1 MFRRRFL
8 VSSLSLL
15 GLKAVAAPPPHE
27 QTRIE
32 KLIQY
37 IENQKGMKFIRNGS
51 EYNCEEAG
59 RFLRGKLDSMGD
71 KVTTAREFIEHI
83 GSRSS
88 MSGKAYQVRFAD
100 GRIVPSAQF
109 LHEEL
114 MRIEHRPG

>member
-1 MFRRRFL
+1 MFRRCFL
-8 VSSLSLL
+8 GSSLLFL
-15 GLKAVAAPPPHE
+15 GLQAVAAPPPHE

-32 KLIQY
+32 KLIRH

-59 RFLRGKLDSMGD
+59 RFLRGKLDLMGGEI
-71 KVTTAREFIEHI
+71 TTVREFIEHI

-88 MSGKAYQVRFAD
+88 TSGKAYQVRLAD

-109 LHEEL
+109 LHDEL

>member
-1 MFRRRFL
+1 MFRRCFL
-8 VSSLSLL
+8 VSSLLFPVL
-15 GLKAVAAPPPHE
+15 QAVAALPPYE

-37 IENQKGMKFIRNGS
+37 IESQKGMKFIRNGS

-83 GSRSS
+83 ASRSS
-88 MSGKAYQVRFAD
+88 MSGRAYQVRFAD

-109 LHEEL
+109 LGDEL